1 MKNIRNI
8 VFSILLGIIPSSES
22 FAHSHKQHVI
32 KRNVDWT
39 GMLTEPRYITKYI
52 IMLAIGIFAFLL
64 LKSGKMNRK
73 TKVAILLISLMIF
86 GVAGNFVGALGL
98 QPSPVCAAVKPFLF
112 GLRAPFILFLSVII
126 LLTLLGPKL
135 FCGWV
140 CPVGAVQEL
149 ISMISDRLG
158 IRRWNFLFRLSNTVR
173 IALLAAF
180 FVLSVTSVIHLTR
193 GSDEVPV
200 SLYNY
205 FNAFYGLTIE
215 SQRSFSAYMKN
226 YLPIFLT
233 ILLAFMLYRPYCHFI
248 CPIGL
253 YTNIVEQFAV
263 FRVSLNQRNC
273 NNCSLCIRKT
283 PCKALPYIV
292 RKSKLRAD
300 CFACNRCLECC
311 NRKAFSISTEKVTG
325 NKELDTYNCN

>member
-1 MKNIRNI
+1 MRDIRNI
-8 VFSILLGIIPSSES
+8 ALSILLGFIPFSEA

-32 KRNVDWT
+32 KRKIDWA

-52 IMLAIGIFAFLL
+52 IMLAMGIFAFLL
-64 LKSGKMNRK
+64 LKSGKMSRK
-73 TKVAILLISLMIF
+73 AKVAILLISLMIF
-86 GVAGNFVGALGL
+86 GVAGNFAGALGL

-112 GLRAPFILFLSVII
+112 GMRAPFMIFLSVIM

-158 IRRWNFLFRLSNTVR
+158 IRRWNFSFRLSNTVR
-173 IALLAAF
+173 IAFLAAF
-180 FVLSVTSVIHLTR
+180 FLLSVTSVIHLTR
-193 GSDEVPV
+193 GSNEVPV

-215 SQRSFSAYMKN
+215 SQRSFSGYLKN
-226 YLPIFLT
+226 YLPFILT
-233 ILLAFMLYRPYCHFI
+233 VLLAFILYRPYCHFI

-253 YTNIVEQFAV
+253 YTNMVEQFAV
-263 FRVSLNQRNC
+263 FRVSLNLRNC
-273 NNCSLCIRKT
+273 NNCSLCIRKS

-292 RKSKLRAD
+292 RKSRFRAD
-300 CFACNRCLECC
+300 CFSCNRCLECC
-311 NRKAFSISTEKVTG
+311 KRDGFRITTKRVTDRKSLGA
-325 NKELDTYNCN
+325 DNCT